1 MLRPWRV
8 AALTFEQCL
17 ELVRQGQAST
27 AVAMEL
33 RQHLGQGLAAL
44 RLCGPDG
51 ADSNGRATFPVKV
64 VVTFHP
70 SGKTETMTF
79 TRDSCQ
85 VLDIEPGS
93 YGAVLEDQSGQSHD
107 GGFTIEQ

>member
-1 MLRPWRV
+1 MNYFSFVPNSPLPP
-8 AALTFEQCL
+8 
-17 ELVRQGQAST
+17 GST
-27 AVAMEL
+27 QVTV
-33 RQHLGQGLAAL
+33 
-44 RLCGPDG
+44 CYN
-51 ADSNGRATFPVKV
+51 SNGRATFPVKV

-85 VLDIEPGS
+85 VLSHRLLQQQRQGHFEPGS